1 MRSRVSFLA
10 KRFVL
15 INYST
20 PPHTNSFSAPAQA
33 EEEEKEEPEIEVG
46 QQEAVKES

>member
-33 EEEEKEEPEIEVG
+33 EEEEKEPEIEVG
-46 QQEAVKES
+46 QQESFKES